1 MTWNTDQQET
11 TQPET
16 QQTKLIVTC
25 DGTNYDC
32 SSLEGFALSEKVKA
46 IAREKGFGKFDV
58 FDDDN
63 TNLSPERIQSGEF
76 EGDLRVVRFNAA
88 A

>member
-11 TQPET
+11 TQPEK
-16 QQTKLIVTC
+16 KLTVTC
-25 DGTNYDC
+25 DGTEYDC

-58 FDDDN
+58 FDADN

-88 A
+88 AK

>member
-1 MTWNTDQQET
+1 MTWSTDQQET
-11 TQPET
+11 QPEK
-16 QQTKLIVTC
+16 KLTVTC
-25 DGTNYDC
+25 DGSDYDC

-46 IAREKGFGKFDV
+46 IARDKGFGKFDV
-58 FDDDN
+58 FDAEN
-63 TNLSPERIQSGEF
+63 ANLSPERIQSGEF

>member
-1 MTWNTDQQET
+1 MTWNTDSQET
-11 TQPET
+11 TQQET
-16 QQTKLIVTC
+16 QQRKLTVSC
-25 DGTNYDC
+25 DGTEYDC
-32 SSLEGFALSEKVKA
+32 SGLEGFALSEKIKA

-58 FDDDN
+58 FDSVN
-63 TNLSPERIQSGEF
+63 TNLKPEKIQAGEF

>member
-1 MTWNTDQQET
+1 MTWNTDETQQQET
-11 TQPET
+11 QP
-16 QQTKLIVTC
+16 QGLKVTC
-25 DGTNYDC
+25 DGSEFNCTG
-32 SSLEGFALSEKVKA
+32 LEGFALSEKVKA

-58 FDDDN
+58 FDSNN
-63 TNLSPERIQSGEF
+63 TNLSSARIETGDF

>member
-11 TQPET
+11 TQPEK
-16 QQTKLIVTC
+16 KLTVTC
-25 DGTNYDC
+25 DGTDYNC
-32 SSLEGFALSEKVKA
+32 TGLVGFALSEKVKA

-58 FDDDN
+58 FDAEN

-88 A
+88 AE

>member
-1 MTWNTDQQET
+1 MTWSTDQQE

-16 QQTKLIVTC
+16 QQTKLMVTC
-25 DGTNYDC
+25 DGSDYDC

-46 IAREKGFGKFDV
+46 IARDKGFGKFDV
-58 FDDDN
+58 FDSLN

-88 A
+88 G

>member
-11 TQPET
+11 QPEGL
-16 QQTKLIVTC
+16 KVTC
-25 DGTNYDC
+25 DGTEYDC
-32 SSLEGFALSEKVKA
+32 SNLEGFALSEKVKA

-58 FDDDN
+58 FDANN
-63 TNLSPERIQSGEF
+63 TNLSPEKIQAGEF